1 MAADDKVV
9 VGAKRGRDDDGDAK
23 ENPRFR
29 GDGNDSDED

>member
-1 MAADDKVV
+1 VV